1 METALSLALFW
12 GTSMYITFTLMER
25 LMKKGYF
32 LQEAHVFLERN
43 RCSITSRGEF
53 LFVLLGRKG
62 RDFVISSTGHR
73 DVMSLKER
81 SNLPPVCFSHI
92 AITGQLG
99 TEVSTSKK

>member
-1 METALSLALFW
+1 
-12 GTSMYITFTLMER
+12 
-25 LMKKGYF
+25 MKKSYF
-32 LQEAHVFLERN
+32 LQEAPLYSQLERN

-53 LFVLLGRKG
+53 LFFILGRKE
-62 RDFVISSTGHR
+62 RDFVISSTGRR

-92 AITGQLG
+92 VITGQLE